1 MSVDL
6 GRSDATS
13 ALTEH
18 RRNHC
23 YILLLLAYYVIVLVR
38 SVFIPSLLLSYL
50 FWSVHYSHLSQNP
63 LLTRPF
69 SLIWKCLNY
78 VQTKNDAD
86 RFQSKLII
94 HLLISK
100 KYCKRECISRVWY
113 QKALLI
119 FYRMALSRRSAIEKY
134 KQRSVT
140 IYVTLYLNS
149 SFGSVIF
156 CDFKMICLP

>member
-1 MSVDL
+1 MAVDL
-6 GRSDATS
+6 GRSAATS

-18 RRNHC
+18 RRNHG
-23 YILLLLAYYVIVLVR
+23 YILLLLAYYVIVRRAFRVHSLALIVVSFLVG
-38 SVFIPSLLLSYL
+38 SLFSSKSESIVDDAIFFDLEMFEL
-50 FWSVHYSHLSQNP
+50 
-63 LLTRPF
+63 RPD
-69 SLIWKCLNY
+69 
-78 VQTKNDAD
+78 KNDAD

-100 KYCKRECISRVWY
+100 KYCKRECNSRVWY

-134 KQRSVT
+134 KPRSVT
-140 IYVTLYLNS
+140 IYVTLCLKS
-149 SFGSVIF
+149 SFGSVTF